1 MQKIHDERNIK
12 ILNKDRIGIIDF
24 IPSWF
29 LRVVH
34 NTYLKFFFKK
44 CAVFFN
50 MDFAIH
56 LF

>member
-44 CAVFFN
+44 CAVLFN